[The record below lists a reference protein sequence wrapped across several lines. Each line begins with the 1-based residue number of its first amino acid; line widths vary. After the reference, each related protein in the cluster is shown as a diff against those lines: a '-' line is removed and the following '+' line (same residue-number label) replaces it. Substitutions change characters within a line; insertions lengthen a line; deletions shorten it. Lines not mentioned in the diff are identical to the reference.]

1 MIVSITGPSI
11 EFAVLLLH
19 KQMPL
24 WAEMYHTVVISQ
36 SDSSHQNS
44 TNFKVLCT
52 QVYQT
57 LLLLHVKRYGS
68 KTIKMCV
75 VCNNAAPSPTPPFA
89 FSR

>member
-19 KQMPL
+19 EHMPL
-24 WAEMYHTVVISQ
+24 WAEMYHTVISQ

-44 TNFKVLCT
+44 THFKFLCT

-57 LLLLHVKRYGS
+57 VLLLHMQGSGS

-75 VCNNAAPSPTPPFA
+75 VCNNVVPSPTPAFA